1 MWKRSIGKI
10 IYYTTI
16 IVGFILIFYGP
27 KLILK
32 ISEEPSEAEKILFER
47 QGNLIYFLTFAVLMP
62 IGLFAREFLTLEY
75 VMHKMIIKIIVAIT
89 VLIIGLTLW
98 YLIPN
103 VLTSKLI
110 MYGSMISLV
119 FMLIPSKINENKKV

>member
-75 VMHKMIIKIIVAIT
+75 VMHKMIIKIIVAIS

-119 FMLIPSKINENKKV
+119 FMLIPSKINETKKV

>member
-119 FMLIPSKINENKKV
+119 FMLIPSKINESKKV

>member
-10 IYYTTI
+10 IYYVAI
-16 IVGFILIFYGP
+16 LVGFALIFYGP

-62 IGLFAREFLTLEY
+62 MGLFAREFLTMEY
-75 VMHKMIIKIIVAIT
+75 IMQKMIVKVIVALS
-89 VLIIGLTLW
+89 VLIIGLALW

-119 FMLIPSKINENKKV
+119 YMLIPSKINESKKV